1 MDGWSHSE
9 VIVELDATARDSSM
23 QHRVDVPPGF
33 CPEAVAGVRVEGT
46 LDGVRFS
53 RVVVAGSDGRRLLRF
68 GRDWL
73 RTADI
78 EIGDP
83 VALQLRVDPDP
94 DRVEVPEELAAALAE
109 HPELEHRWES
119 LTGGRRRTLVYPI
132 ERARR
137 PDTRARRVRAVLDE
151 LGRPPM

>member
-1 MDGWSHSE
+1 MDGWSRSE
-9 VIVELDATARDSSM
+9 VVVELDPTVSGGYL
-23 QHRVDVPPGF
+23 QHHVEVPSGS

-46 LDGVRFS
+46 LHGVRFS
-53 RVVVAGSDGRRLLRF
+53 RVVVGGSDGRRLLRS

-78 EIGDP
+78 EIGDL

-151 LGRPPM
+151 LGGPPV